1 MATYNKFDQFVED
14 LARKVHNLNADT
26 LRLALSNTAPTSG
39 LLTLSQITQIS
50 SAGGY
55 TPGAIA
61 SSGATQTGGVLKLTG
76 LDVSFLAVAVPFDA
90 FRYVVLY
97 NDTPTSPADPLIG
110 WWDRGASLIIQ
121 AAETF
126 IADLDQVNGILTVT

>member
-1 MATYNKFDQFVED
+1 MATYNKFNQFVED
-14 LARKVHNLNADT
+14 LARKVHNLNADA
-26 LRLALSNTAPTSG
+26 LKLVLSNTAPTAG

-50 SAGGY
+50 GTGGY
-55 TPGAIA
+55 APGAIL

-76 LDVSFLAVAVPFDA
+76 LDVTFLAVAANFDP

-110 WWDRGASLIIQ
+110 WWDRGASLTLLDG
-121 AAETF
+121 ESF
-126 IADLDQVNGILTVT
+126 IADLDQVNGILTVA